1 MVNKKKIRKE
11 KRGKPTRIVVER
23 AILEVRAWRTL
34 SAKSMRKQS
43 RKILLKSW
51 QKRFN
56 FWGGHA
62 IIKREVLPAAHTSGR
77 FAGKC

>member
-11 KRGKPTRIVVER
+11 KREKPTRIVVESS
-23 AILEVRAWRTL
+23 ISVVRAWRTL

-43 RKILLKSW
+43 RKILLKSKERFLW

-56 FWGGHA
+56 FRGGHA
-62 IIKREVLPAAHTSGR
+62 IILIVCSALLWR
-77 FAGKC
+77 